1 MKNWVIIRER
11 RVGLL
16 NEEPVIKTNENS
28 TIALKTMEW
37 RYWSS
42 AGKRR
47 WVSWWDKRMG
57 FLANW
62 LVSGRV
68 RFAAKWEKRTFLVCR
83 TRKKEWKKVEM
94 RRICLIVLLF
104 YAGVEFCRIGIG
116 NLFFSLEITR
126 KWETP
131 GNCRTIQPCW
141 RKEKRTTERER
152 MQKLETLIRGKKHV
166 QTYLQAFVF
175 FFFFSRS
182 SWASK

>member
-1 MKNWVIIRER
+1 
-11 RVGLL
+11 
-16 NEEPVIKTNENS
+16 
-28 TIALKTMEW
+28 MEW

-42 AGKRR
+42 ARKRR

-116 NLFFSLEITR
+116 NLFFLSRNNAKMRNAWELQDHPTMLE
-126 KWETP
+126 
-131 GNCRTIQPCW
+131 
-141 RKEKRTTERER
+141 EREKNDWEGEDAEIGNFNQR
-152 MQKLETLIRGKKHV
+152 KKARSDISPSIR
-166 QTYLQAFVF
+166 F
-175 FFFFSRS
+175 FYFFIYFFFSRS
-182 SWASK
+182 SWASKIRRQGTIEWLALWYG